1 MPDSIDDHNVTV
13 SSLEVYSKDSASDL
27 TGLYRLVSERDI
39 KEDLPV
45 ITG

>member
-1 MPDSIDDHNVTV
+1 MPDRIDDHNVTV

-27 TGLYRLVSERDI
+27 TGLYRIVSERDI
-39 KEDLPV
+39 KEDLPD